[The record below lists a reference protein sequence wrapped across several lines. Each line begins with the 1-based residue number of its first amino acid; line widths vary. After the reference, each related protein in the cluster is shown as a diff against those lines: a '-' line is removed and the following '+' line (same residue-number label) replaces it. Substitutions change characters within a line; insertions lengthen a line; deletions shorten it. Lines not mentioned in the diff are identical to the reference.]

1 MTLLQALALAAL
13 AAGGWFVWDSLRA
26 REAANAAMRRTCEA
40 AGLLFLDDTVTLA
53 SVWPIR
59 NDDGRLALRRVY
71 AFGYSDTG
79 HNRRHGSVA
88 MVGASLTAVDIIA
101 PGPQASAALTG
112 GCGAA
117 AINLKAAQRQRR
129 GSVDLAAEQRA
140 LALNAPAITR

>member
-1 MTLLQALALAAL
+1 MTLVELIAVLAAATFGAL
-13 AAGGWFVWDSLRA
+13 VWTSLMA

-71 AFGYSDTG
+71 AFEYSDTG

-88 MVGASLTAVDIIA
+88 MVGASLTAVDIGIA
-101 PGPQASAALTG
+101 PGPAGETLH
-112 GCGAA
+112 
-117 AINLKAAQRQRR
+117 
-129 GSVDLAAEQRA
+129 
-140 LALNAPAITR
+140 